1 MYGSNFIML
10 NNEHTNLIQIYTR
23 YSKYK
28 MTSTTD
34 NKQTLYGWYSKLAGL
49 RIACQRGDHDPYVYY
64 NTPTGDTV
72 KVTCVNYSYTE
83 SGTAWPDIECIGEV
97 TTYVGKNDYSTP
109 KTMNGQS

>member
-1 MYGSNFIML
+1 ML

-28 MTSTTD
+28 MTSITD
-34 NKQTLYGWYSKLAGL
+34 NKRTLYGWYSKLADMNVKILG
-49 RIACQRGDHDPYVYY
+49 RDDYSPYVYY
-64 NTPTGDTV
+64 NTPTGATV

-97 TTYVGKNDYSTP
+97 TTYAGKNDYSLP
-109 KTMNGQS
+109 KTIDNQS